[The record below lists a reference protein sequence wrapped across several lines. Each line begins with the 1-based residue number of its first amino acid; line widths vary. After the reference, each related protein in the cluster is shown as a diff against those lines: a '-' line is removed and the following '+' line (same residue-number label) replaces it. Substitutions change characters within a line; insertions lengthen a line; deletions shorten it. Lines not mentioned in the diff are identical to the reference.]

1 MIEKVVALIPEYD
14 AVILSDYH
22 IGTLSDNIIKAVINT
37 AKKYAKKVIVDAQ
50 KDLNRYK
57 GVYSMTPNLPD
68 TQKHVGYY
76 LRTKEDF
83 IKAGTKLIEDT
94 GAENALI
101 TCGSDGMV
109 VIERGGKYTHIP
121 VFNKS
126 RVFDVTGAGDT
137 VTATFTLALAVGA
150 EPVYAAII
158 GNIAAGIVI
167 KQFGCATT
175 STDEIILAMPVKIEV
190 EE

>member
-1 MIEKVVALIPEYD
+1 
-14 AVILSDYH
+14 
-22 IGTLSDNIIKAVINT
+22 
-37 AKKYAKKVIVDAQ
+37 
-50 KDLNRYK
+50 
-57 GVYSMTPNLPD
+57 MTPNLPD